1 MRNKKITAAVIVM
14 ASAAATTVFSLV
26 VHRSSGTNDKANDS
40 LSSLHATIENGIVEQ
55 TDNVDEQISS
65 YSSNFNTNSVYDSA
79 EIAEGEYVQFAKGSV
94 VILKDG
100 DMSAVCDEELINAT
114 DGIPISNGENIQ
126 NYKLYVITEDGD
138 GLYSLSDSE
147 FYVKGG
153 YEISE
158 SNKE

>member
-1 MRNKKITAAVIVM
+1 
-14 ASAAATTVFSLV
+14 
-26 VHRSSGTNDKANDS
+26 
-40 LSSLHATIENGIVEQ
+40 
-55 TDNVDEQISS
+55 
-65 YSSNFNTNSVYDSA
+65 
-79 EIAEGEYVQFAKGSV
+79 
-94 VILKDG
+94 
-100 DMSAVCDEELINAT
+100 MSAVCDEELINAT